1 MTLYKSLIVSLLLAF
16 SSISFAQPATT
27 KTITYNL
34 CYPDNSY
41 PLNNAL
47 LTNLMS
53 DLPRVDGKACIQF
66 EATFS
71 FKYKITGANFR
82 TEIFCDNIKLKHE
95 LTFQKFNVSN
105 ELFPITAKIE
115 AKIDEQTGSFK
126 HELKAGAKI
135 GEILTPDQPQ
145 TFLVTITGVEVG
157 QEVLTRLV
165 EKQQYISAYYTADT
179 QIKLAFEELSTIN
192 PDSVQYL
199 DDYLEITRK
208 NFAIVN
214 RIKEKELYK
223 HLSLGENDPLNVYE
237 RNNELNKATFDA
249 RDKLLA
255 QSENLG
261 EEYLRLGIDAIAQN
275 DTVTAVSYF
284 DKAIEVDSLLAGAY
298 VEKTKIEFNRKKYL
312 DVINQIRFISAKTT
326 HHSGNR
332 EDMVSMMET
341 IESQILNTA
350 DAENRSGHFHEA
362 LQLLDSAE
370 YICNSIQIFVCSDM
384 INVLKSHS
392 WRGLLNEQIVN
403 WFEIIASEQYSE
415 LPSVIEETF
424 NFRKENN
431 KWLTTNELLY
441 VNLRLV
447 QDTLI
452 KVAEINRETDP
463 EKALEALYAAREI
476 CKSYAPIKCANDLDK
491 QFDAA
496 FKASY
501 KKMLEKAQ
509 LALQDSL
516 PNRADSIQTK
526 AMKYCVAQNFEPNA
540 LHKQIITD
548 IAAMRYVLL
557 MSELRLVKM
566 ADKKAVT
573 LLDSALTIQRNYSL
587 EEANDE
593 KFQRTRILTD
603 YVSMLFEKADRMLR
617 AEQLVIAANLL
628 GEIDWVVNHFGY
640 ILNDEQNSFYSELRE
655 ILGKQA
661 CFENYQQ
668 FNIYMLA
675 AEKFETRKDYPHAKS
690 SYQKAEKLAK
700 SNTKCGFDV
709 EIVKNKIT
717 RIETVAAYQNA
728 YARLKD
734 YALSNEFDK
743 AIEEYDFIHGNY
755 TDSLLQKFEVEL
767 PDLSS
772 IAIQLGYLPFVHHSA
787 QVLAKRGFPNESF
800 GLITYLYQHNFDFNL
815 SVPAQEALGASLAK
829 EFYISD
835 PSEESA
841 ARYSAYVIDKKWSK
855 PFKKAFERKWKA
867 MQVEFED

>member
-1 MTLYKSLIVSLLLAF
+1 
-16 SSISFAQPATT
+16 
-27 KTITYNL
+27 
-34 CYPDNSY
+34 
-41 PLNNAL
+41 
-47 LTNLMS
+47 
-53 DLPRVDGKACIQF
+53 
-66 EATFS
+66 
-71 FKYKITGANFR
+71 
-82 TEIFCDNIKLKHE
+82 
-95 LTFQKFNVSN
+95 
-105 ELFPITAKIE
+105 
-115 AKIDEQTGSFK
+115 
-126 HELKAGAKI
+126 
-135 GEILTPDQPQ
+135 
-145 TFLVTITGVEVG
+145 
-157 QEVLTRLV
+157 
-165 EKQQYISAYYTADT
+165 
-179 QIKLAFEELSTIN
+179 
-192 PDSVQYL
+192 
-199 DDYLEITRK
+199 
-208 NFAIVN
+208 
-214 RIKEKELYK
+214 
-223 HLSLGENDPLNVYE
+223 
-237 RNNELNKATFDA
+237 
-249 RDKLLA
+249 
-255 QSENLG
+255 
-261 EEYLRLGIDAIAQN
+261 
-275 DTVTAVSYF
+275 
-284 DKAIEVDSLLAGAY
+284 
-298 VEKTKIEFNRKKYL
+298 
-312 DVINQIRFISAKTT
+312 
-326 HHSGNR
+326 
-332 EDMVSMMET
+332 
-341 IESQILNTA
+341 
-350 DAENRSGHFHEA
+350 
-362 LQLLDSAE
+362 
-370 YICNSIQIFVCSDM
+370 
-384 INVLKSHS
+384 
-392 WRGLLNEQIVN
+392 
-403 WFEIIASEQYSE
+403 
-415 LPSVIEETF
+415 
-424 NFRKENN
+424 
-431 KWLTTNELLY
+431 
-441 VNLRLV
+441 
-447 QDTLI
+447 
-452 KVAEINRETDP
+452 
-463 EKALEALYAAREI
+463 
-476 CKSYAPIKCANDLDK
+476 
-491 QFDAA
+491 
-496 FKASY
+496 
-501 KKMLEKAQ
+501 MLEKAQ